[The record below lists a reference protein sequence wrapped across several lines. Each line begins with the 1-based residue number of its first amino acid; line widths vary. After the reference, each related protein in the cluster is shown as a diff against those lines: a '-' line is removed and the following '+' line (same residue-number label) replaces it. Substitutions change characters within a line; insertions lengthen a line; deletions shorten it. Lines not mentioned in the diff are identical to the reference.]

1 MNSRLSTEQ
10 QLSSSIKAEALSLG
24 FFACGIARAT
34 PVDAET
40 ASAFRSWI
48 GNGCHAGMEYMARHT
63 DIRLNP
69 DLLLPGAKSVVCVAM
84 AYAPQRTMPA
94 DEYQIAAYAYG
105 KDYHDAVKARLRAL
119 AAHMEQAAAMAEPQ
133 PGGAT
138 GGGVAVT
145 RVCCDTAPVLE
156 RYWAMQAGL
165 GWTGRNHQLIIP
177 GAGSMFFLGEVFTTL
192 ALQPDA
198 PIAGHCGSCH
208 ACTKACPTHALR
220 PDGTLDARRCLSYQT
235 IENRGP
241 IPPGIASAMGNS
253 IYGCDRCQAACP
265 HNARAPKATAAE
277 LQPDDELMAMR
288 KADWHALTP
297 DRYRRLFKGSAVKR
311 CKYEGLMRNIKA
323 AAGGND
329 ASGQGE
335 SKAHGANEQGP
346 TGT

>member
-133 PGGAT
+133 PGGAN

-192 ALQPDA
+192 VLQPDA

-208 ACTKACPTHALR
+208 ACTKACPTHADPTARSTPAGACRTR
-220 PDGTLDARRCLSYQT
+220 PLKTGAKYRPVLL
-235 IENRGP
+235 
-241 IPPGIASAMGNS
+241 PPW
-253 IYGCDRCQAACP
+253 
-265 HNARAPKATAAE
+265 ATAYTAATGAR
-277 LQPDDELMAMR
+277 P
-288 KADWHALTP
+288 HAPTTQGRQRQLPPNCSLTT
-297 DRYRRLFKGSAVKR
+297 S
-311 CKYEGLMRNIKA
+311 
-323 AAGGND
+323 
-329 ASGQGE
+329 
-335 SKAHGANEQGP
+335 
-346 TGT
+346 